1 MCPLLHSGERVKS
14 PGSHTDEEWVK
25 ATSKGC
31 TSTCPIDGQ
40 NFDLEKKLPLV
51 SGAVEAAASQTKQVN
66 TSQAIF
72 SSSPCG
78 RCSFGCSDPVLEQQG
93 NSIPTEKWANF
104 TNTTFH
110 RTDHK
115 WPIIIWGKGSAAQV
129 IKEMHIK
136 PKRH

>member
-1 MCPLLHSGERVKS
+1 MKKFFKS

-25 ATSKGC
+25 APSKGY

-40 NFDLEKKLPLV
+40 NFDLEKKLALV
-51 SGAVEAAASQTKQVN
+51 SGAVEATAFQTKQVN
-66 TSQAIF
+66 SSQAIF

-78 RCSFGCSDPVLEQQG
+78 RYSFGCSDPVLEQRG
-93 NSIPTEKWANF
+93 NSIPTEKQANF

-115 WPIIIWGKGSAAQV
+115 WPIIIWGKVSAAHV

-136 PKRH
+136 PIR